1 MESDLLLEAFS
12 PELTLDYSSAAF
24 LFADLMPE
32 LEARR
37 TAFVSYL
44 RPVGAQTMVERS
56 VSGRNVHRRLIE
68 MLRSIPRAEERMTA
82 AASRGFRH
90 MMRERQR
97 REKLSQCYANL
108 HSMLASG
115 SKVLSYHIHVFID
128 GMLLID
134 CFSVVQFD
142 KNSIVKSATKRLQE
156 LKGVKEALQKRY
168 EELKAEVLGSD
179 PTEGEK
185 VNIRAANLSSPVD
198 SMIGV
203 LRCLQSMDATAKAIR
218 ARLSSSELSA
228 VMRID
233 TEVCRNMAAADVERA
248 IEGAAMEAEKRLGCQ
263 ITGINMVTTT

>member
-115 SKVLSYHIHVFID
+115 SK
-128 GMLLID
+128 
-134 CFSVVQFD
+134 FD

-185 VNIRAANLSSPVD
+185 VNVRAANLSSPVD

-203 LRCLQSMDATAKAIR
+203 LRCLQSMEATAKAIR

-233 TEVCRNMAAADVERA
+233 TEMAAADVERA

-263 ITGINMVTTT
+263 ITGINAWSQQRDDMDNML